1 MANYC
6 CSARTNY
13 FRVTDEKR
21 YLELFNTLASDEGEV
36 FAFDEKSEDD
46 TPTHA
51 FGAYGVICCYRDGN
65 EEDDFDWFI
74 SELQK
79 ILPDNK
85 AFILFE
91 AGNEKLNY
99 VSGYATIVTRSNIEN
114 ISLEGEA
121 IETAKKLL
129 GNETFETKTSY

>member
-21 YLELFNTLASDEGEV
+21 YLELFGTLTSDEGEV
-36 FAFDEKSEDD
+36 FAFDEKSENG

-51 FGAYGVICCYRDGN
+51 FGAYGVIYCYHDGN
-65 EEDDFDWFI
+65 GEDDFNWFI

-79 ILPDNK
+79 ILPDDE
-85 AFILFE
+85 AFIFFE
-91 AGNEKLNY
+91 AGHEKLNY

-121 IETAKKLL
+121 IEVAKKLL
-129 GNETFETKTSY
+129 RNETFETKTSY

>member
-13 FRVTDEKR
+13 FSVTDEKR
-21 YLELFNTLASDEGEV
+21 YLELLSTLTSDEGEV
-36 FAFDEKSEDD
+36 FAFDGKSEDD

-51 FGAYGVICCYRDGN
+51 FGAYGVICCYHDGN
-65 EEDDFDWFI
+65 EDDNFKWFI

-79 ILPDNK
+79 ILPDNE

-91 AGNEKLNY
+91 TGHEKLNY
-99 VSGYATIVTRSNIEN
+99 VSGYATIVTHSNIEN

-121 IETAKKLL
+121 IEVAKELL
-129 GNETFETKTSY
+129 KNETFETKTSY

>member
-21 YLELFNTLASDEGEV
+21 YLELLNTLASDEGEV
-36 FAFDEKSEDD
+36 FAFDEKSEDG

-51 FGAYGVICCYRDGN
+51 FGAYGVIYCYHDGN

-79 ILPDNK
+79 ILPDDE
-85 AFILFE
+85 AFIFFE
-91 AGNEKLNY
+91 AGHEKLNY
-99 VSGYATIVTRSNIEN
+99 VNGYTTIVTRSNIEN